1 MAILIGLLQLLM
13 HRLTQCGIDLVE
25 ERMIIV

>member
-13 HRLTQCGIDLVE
+13 HRLNLCGIDLVE